1 MQHINLITRR
11 GFMDRSMKIG
21 MAAALGSLVNLP
33 LVLKRALAEG
43 SIGQNGKKLFFIFL
57 RFGNDSLNSVVPIKD
72 PAYVDTSGSQTGNSN
87 WGVSAFRPTLVIPPD
102 SLGGLLLP
110 AYSETTGVADFFPS
124 GTGTTGVFAYQK
136 AIALRNGF
144 AALHPNLK
152 FLAPLYNTGK
162 LAIIHRVGY
171 PNQSRSHFDSQ
182 NYWENGAPNN
192 NTVKDGIL
200 YRTMVER
207 LNAQS
212 NALNAVSIQS
222 ALPLILRGSDLAL
235 TNLSD
240 VSRYSLL
247 GVPANTNGE
256 TKATLAVSNANQ
268 FAFPPKQNRD
278 LLKLHFDNL
287 AKTLPLFDNISS
299 LLATPYL
306 DNENTDGDY
315 PYNLFPTTNNTNGG
329 YVRGGGVTNTAKY
342 VVDTASSSYSFF
354 TNLKAA
360 ALVLNKTDAT
370 IAGTELGGFDTH
382 QTQGGLTGTHPNLQ
396 KRIAWAIYALW
407 KYFSANADKV
417 DWNNLTVVTLSEF
430 GRTSAENGDNGT
442 DHGEAGVMYVAGG
455 GVHGGTYGCSTS
467 ESIPWVPGSVGVRS
481 GSMFA
486 LPVGSATPNYLKRA
500 IDYRSVLG
508 ELIRDHLGATQNQLN
523 KIIPGYAN
531 ESVERLLSGGHVNA
545 DNTDIRGELN
555 LV

>member
-57 RFGNDSLNSVVPIKD
+57 RFGNDSLNSVIPIKD
-72 PAYVDTSGSQTGNSN
+72 PAYVDTSGTQASNAN

-102 SLGGLLLP
+102 SLAGSLLP
-110 AYSETTGVADFFPS
+110 AYSETTGLADFFPS
-124 GTGTTGVFAYQK
+124 GTGTTGVFSYQK

-162 LAIIHRVGY
+162 LAIVHRVGY
-171 PNQSRSHFDSQ
+171 PKQSRSHFDSQ
-182 NYWENGAPNN
+182 NYWENGSPNN

-222 ALPLILRGSDLAL
+222 SLPLILRGSELAL

-247 GVPANTNGE
+247 GVPANTSGE
-256 TKATLAVSNANQ
+256 TKATLATSNANL

-287 AKTLPLFDNISS
+287 VKTLPLFDQIST
-299 LLATPYL
+299 LLGTPYL

-315 PYNLFPTTNNTNGG
+315 PYNLFPTSNNTNGG
-329 YVRGGGVTNTAKY
+329 YVRGGGVTSAAKY
-342 VVDTASSSYSFF
+342 VVDTGAYTFF

-360 ALVLNKTDAT
+360 ALVLNKTEAT

-382 QTQGGLTGTHPNLQ
+382 QTQGKLTGTHPDLQ
-396 KRIAWAIYALW
+396 KRIAWAIYGLW
-407 KYFSANADKV
+407 KYFTAHADQV
-417 DWNNLTVVTLSEF
+417 DWSNLVVVTLSEF

-455 GVHGGTYGCSTS
+455 NVHGGTYGCSPS
-467 ESIPWVPGSVGVRS
+467 EAIPWVPGSVGVRS

-486 LPVGSATPNYLKRA
+486 LPVNSATPNYLKRS

-508 ELIRDHLGATQNQLN
+508 EVIRDHLGATPAQLN

-531 ESVERLLSGGHVNA
+531 ESVEHLAVGGQVAA
-545 DNTDIRGELN
+545 DTTDIRGELN